1 MKFEVAQLLT
11 SSKAADIVLDTFPI
25 SKQPRALTGK
35 HAESVLQRFNALS
48 PEKRVE
54 FIRAA
59 CWLSSFANDVID
71 AAAAVEIEMPS
82 DR

>member
-11 SSKAADIVLDTFPI
+11 ASRAADIVLDTFPI

-35 HAESVLQRFNALS
+35 HAESVLQRFNELA

-59 CWLSSFANDVID
+59 CWLSSFANEVLDE
-71 AAAAVEIEMPS
+71 AAAVEIDVPS